1 MAGVKR
7 GGRISPG
14 RFRRFARAG
23 ESCKAGGRALVRSLN
38 TLGCAEF
45 SLVETCALA
54 AKHGLAGVEGGAL
67 GGIVD
72 LAGDLAATE
81 GAPGALAEKMG
92 AEETG
97 GRVVAFT
104 PSMKLVG
111 WAAAEREQAQAQEF
125 FLDDAR
131 GGGNE
136 RGELEEERALG
147 DDAADGAPQWVSS
160 RPRSTGASVTN
171 VLIRPVREQT

>member
-1 MAGVKR
+1 M
-7 GGRISPG
+7 
-14 RFRRFARAG
+14 
-23 ESCKAGGRALVRSLN
+23 
-38 TLGCAEF
+38 
-45 SLVETCALA
+45 A
-54 AKHGLAGVEGGAL
+54 AKHGLAGVEGCAL

-111 WAAAEREQAQAQEF
+111 WAAAEREQAQEF

-147 DDAADGAPQWVSS
+147 DDPADRAPQWVSN
-160 RPRSTGASVTN
+160 RPRSTGASVTI
-171 VLIRPVREQT
+171 LMIRPVREQT

>member
-1 MAGVKR
+1 M
-7 GGRISPG
+7 
-14 RFRRFARAG
+14 
-23 ESCKAGGRALVRSLN
+23 
-38 TLGCAEF
+38 
-45 SLVETCALA
+45 A

-67 GGIVD
+67 GGLVH

-111 WAAAEREQAQAQEF
+111 WAAAEREQAQEF

-131 GGGNE
+131 VAGMSGAGS
-136 RGELEEERALG
+136 RRSAHSAMTRLTELPSG
-147 DDAADGAPQWVSS
+147 
-160 RPRSTGASVTN
+160 
-171 VLIRPVREQT
+171 